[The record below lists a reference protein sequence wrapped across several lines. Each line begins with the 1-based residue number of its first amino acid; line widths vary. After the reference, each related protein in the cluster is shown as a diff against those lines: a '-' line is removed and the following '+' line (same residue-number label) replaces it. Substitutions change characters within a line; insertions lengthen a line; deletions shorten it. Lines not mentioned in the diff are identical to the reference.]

1 MLQVLGVLMEFSW
14 IHLVIIIAAIV
25 VGIGIK
31 YIIPDQKVDVVIEKA
46 AETVI
51 KQETGINVDL
61 SVGADPKDQKQ

>member
-1 MLQVLGVLMEFSW
+1 MEFSW